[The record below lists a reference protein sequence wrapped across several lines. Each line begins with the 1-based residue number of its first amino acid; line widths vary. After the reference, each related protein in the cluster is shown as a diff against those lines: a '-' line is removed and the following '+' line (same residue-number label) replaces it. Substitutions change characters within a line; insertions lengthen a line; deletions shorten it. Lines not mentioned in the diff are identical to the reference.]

1 MLSASQTQSIEN
13 AGSRI
18 TGLNLR
24 RLSFFSDSRFI
35 AALALAGIIVH
46 LYLRFAARASSA
58 VLQWP
63 LILVLAIGGSTL
75 ILRLARNLL
84 AREFGS
90 DQLAGISIV
99 TSVLLGQY
107 LVGAVVILMLSGGTA
122 LEQFA
127 SRRASSVLNA
137 LAKRMPLVAHR
148 KENDLVR
155 DVALS
160 DIRIG
165 DEVIVLPYEACPID
179 GSVIDG
185 SGKMNEAYLTGEPFE
200 IAKVIGSAVLSG
212 SLNGDSA
219 LTIRAQK
226 LAVDSRYAKI
236 MRVMEDAEQ
245 RRPRIR
251 RLGDLLGAWYTPAAL
266 AIAAIAWAATGESQ
280 RFLGVLVVA
289 TPCPLLIAI
298 PVAVIGAISLSAR
311 RGIIV
316 KNPAILEQIS
326 QCHTMIFDK
335 TGTLTFGEPSLSQI
349 VCAPG
354 IQSNDLLRF
363 AASVESYSKHPLA
376 QAIQRAARE
385 KNLSLMA
392 AVEISERPGEGLRG
406 RVDGHSVWITGRAQA
421 ARVQT
426 FLPPLAP
433 GLECV
438 VFVDG
443 LYAATLQ
450 FHDAP
455 RSDSFPF
462 VRHLKSRHRVNHVL
476 LVSGDRPN
484 EVQELAAHVGIKE
497 VFAAKSPEEKVAI
510 VRGESVASKTLFLG
524 DGINDAPAMQAATVG
539 IAFGAKSD
547 ITSEAADAVVLETSL
562 SRVDELLHIGRRM
575 RNIALQSALG
585 GMALSIIG
593 MVAAALGYL
602 PPIGGAIAQEIIDL
616 AAVLNAIRAA
626 IPPAA
631 LTDF

>member
-1 MLSASQTQSIEN
+1 MASASQTQPMQLP
-13 AGSRI
+13 RHRRKH
-18 TGLNLR
+18 LDLR
-24 RLSFFSDSRFI
+24 RLSFFSDSRCI
-35 AALALAGIIVH
+35 AALALAGIVTH
-46 LYLRFAARASSA
+46 LYLRFAARTSLASS
-58 VLQWP
+58 QWP
-63 LILVLAIGGSTL
+63 LVAVLAIGGT
-75 ILRLARNLL
+75 ILVARLARNLL

-148 KENDLVR
+148 KEDGLVH

-165 DEVIVLPYEACPID
+165 DEVIVLPHETCPID
-179 GSVIDG
+179 GTVIDG
-185 SGKMNEAYLTGEPFE
+185 RGKMNEAYLTGEPFE
-200 IAKVIGSAVLSG
+200 IAKVAGSEVLSG
-212 SLNGDSA
+212 ALNGDTA

-266 AIAAIAWAATGESQ
+266 AIASIAWVATGESH
-280 RFLGVLVVA
+280 RFLAVLVVA

-311 RGIIV
+311 RAIIIR
-316 KNPAILEQIS
+316 NPAVLEQIS

-349 VCAPG
+349 FCAPG
-354 IQSNDLLRF
+354 IEKNAALRF
-363 AASVESYSKHPLA
+363 AASIENYSKHPLA
-376 QAIQRAARE
+376 GAIQQAAR
-385 KNLSLMA
+385 KANLTLMPA
-392 AVEISERPGEGLRG
+392 AEISERPGEGLRG
-406 RVDGHSVWITGRAQA
+406 RVDGRSVWITGRAQA
-421 ARVQT
+421 AHIQSS
-426 FLPPLAP
+426 LPPLAP

-438 VFVDG
+438 VFIDG
-443 LYAATLQ
+443 TYAATLQ

-462 VRHLKSRHRVNHVL
+462 VRHLKSRHHVNHLL

-484 EVQELAAHVGIKE
+484 EVQELATHVGIKE
-497 VFAAKSPEEKVAI
+497 VYAAKSPEEKVAI
-510 VRGESVASKTLFLG
+510 VRAESAGSKTLFLG

-562 SRVDELLHIGRRM
+562 NRVDELLHIGRRM

-585 GMALSIIG
+585 GMTLSILG
-593 MVAAALGYL
+593 MIAAAFGYL

-631 LTDF
+631 LSDF